1 MKYSYTKTYYI
12 LCFKVPYLKI
22 NILPEVSFYFWEDI
36 KIIAKIIF
44 TYYQT

>member
-36 KIIAKIIF
+36 KIISKIIF